1 MPRSIFGFLVPAPN
15 NLRVEKSFSNSTV
28 VAWDPPSADTQ
39 ILGYQVLLDRALF
52 TTTRANEPTR
62 ALLENLNTKEKNH
75 RVSVRT
81 ITQRGLSHE
90 QQCTLLLNTTSFAPT
105 DLRVDRIHQTS
116 AVVSWWPASNDL
128 AHRLLINDVELQT
141 LQPGIYRF
149 KLSGL
154 LPNTVHKV
162 TIKAKPSGVAS
173 NQQLSA
179 STEFSTTG
187 FGKVY
192 HRSRG
197 DDVRFSCRRID

>member
-1 MPRSIFGFLVPAPN
+1 VAAPS

-28 VAWDPPSADTQ
+28 LAWDPPSTDAQ

-52 TTTRANEPTR
+52 TTIRANEPTR
-62 ALLENLNTKEKNH
+62 ALLENLNNTKEKNH

-116 AVVSWWPASNDL
+116 GVVSWWPASNDL

-141 LQPGIYRF
+141 LQPDIYRF

-162 TIKAKPSGVAS
+162 TIKAKPSAVAS
-173 NQQLSA
+173 NQQLAA

-187 FGKVY
+187 FGRISAGIDGIQK
-192 HRSRG
+192 G
-197 DDVRFSCRRID
+197 FSCRRID